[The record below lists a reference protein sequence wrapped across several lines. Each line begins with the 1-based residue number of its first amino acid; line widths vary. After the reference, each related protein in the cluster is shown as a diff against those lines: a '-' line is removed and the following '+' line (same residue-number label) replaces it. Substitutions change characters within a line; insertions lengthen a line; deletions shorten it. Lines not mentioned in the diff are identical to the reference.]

1 VIFIRG
7 LFLAVAKNGNP
18 HIISVAQAMR
28 SEPVWP
34 FRLEPAGDAMRKMEK
49 EGKFV

>member
-1 VIFIRG
+1 MVTAEG
-7 LFLAVAKNGNP
+7 GNHEAGGEYPLAR
-18 HIISVAQAMR
+18 R

-49 EGKFV
+49 EGKTV

>member
-1 VIFIRG
+1 MPE
-7 LFLAVAKNGNP
+7 ASHPPAK
-18 HIISVAQAMR
+18 R
-28 SEPVWP
+28 SEPGKK

>member
-1 VIFIRG
+1 LVLLVVENCDGR
-7 LFLAVAKNGNP
+7 V
-18 HIISVAQAMR
+18 ISVALAMR

-49 EGKFV
+49 EGKLV

>member
-1 VIFIRG
+1 MG
-7 LFLAVAKNGNP
+7 TTKDENYEAEGECPL
-18 HIISVAQAMR
+18 AMR

-49 EGKFV
+49 EGKLV